1 MTDKRLTEA
10 DYERAAA
17 ALGVTPAH
25 IRTVAAVESAGEG
38 FTDDGRPIVRFEPHW
53 FQRLTGGRYDASHP
67 HLSHAY
73 AKRRAHRQPADQA
86 ERWRLQLDPA
96 LALDRDAAVQASSWG
111 MFQLMGFNHR
121 RCGFLT
127 PQAFLNAHWRSEG
140 GQLDA
145 AAAFIKSAGLADE
158 LQRRDWAGF
167 AHGFN
172 GPDFATNA
180 YDRKLARSFASF
192 SQAA

>member
-1 MTDKRLTEA
+1 MSKHLTDA
-10 DYERAAA
+10 DVERAAA
-17 ALGVTPAH
+17 LLGVTPAH

-38 FTDDGRPIVRFEPHW
+38 FADDGRPIVRFEPHW
-53 FQRLTGGRYDASHP
+53 FQRLTAGRHDKTHP

-73 AKRRAHRQPADQA
+73 SRRRAFRQPANQA
-86 ERWRLQLDPA
+86 ERWSLQLDPA
-96 LALDRDAAVQASSWG
+96 FALDRDAAIQATSWG
-111 MFQLMGFNHR
+111 MFQMMGFNHR

-158 LQRRDWAGF
+158 LQRGDWAGF
-167 AHGFN
+167 AHGYN
-172 GPDFATNA
+172 GSD
-180 YDRKLARSFASF
+180 
-192 SQAA
+192 SQ